1 LQYRI
6 GTFPMFRQAMLDDL
20 TAWLPALRAGVAGA
34 SYGTML
40 VELWAYVADVLAF
53 YQEQIANEAFIGT
66 ATQRSSLFRL
76 AELIGYRPKPG
87 ASGSAI
93 LAFTLAPGKT
103 LTIPQGLRTGSKP
116 AGGHPA
122 ATFETDAPIAARAEH
137 NRIPLA
143 AAAAANQ
150 FASLSALV
158 NVFSTPLPPFTSR
171 SDLDQFH
178 SDVDAVFGPVLG
190 EDLFKST
197 GLSYQGTFDVTPSL
211 AFAPVPTSR
220 TVAFEGINLK
230 IRPGDYLLIFDQF
243 DGAGNPK
250 GEGVLREVTQ
260 VVEDRPT
267 RTTRV
272 TWPESAG
279 DVTYRSAAPRVFVF
293 RAKAA
298 PFGANAPDYRL
309 VSPYLTKDQ
318 VSSFGDRNKIIFEK
332 DWGTK
337 TLPEKADDPFI
348 FELDRVYDA
357 VVPSTPSAESW
368 LVLFDTRHA
377 DASATNHQACRITAV
392 HPLTRSDYLI
402 TARVSQLRLDRAIKP
417 NIFALR
423 TTVVLVQSE
432 LLRLANARPLPE
444 PVGGATLILGG
455 QYPTLTIGQAI
466 VVSGRRYDP
475 TSGRAG
481 AESFAQDAVI
491 DDLRT
496 DTPAP
501 AMALTVISL
510 RQPLAATYARSTT
523 TVSANVAAASHGE
536 TVRDEVLGS
545 GDGSAFQRFT
555 LRKSPLTYVQAP
567 SAESGLASALQVAV
581 NGVRWTERSDLTEAG
596 PQERVFSA
604 SQDEANKTT
613 VMFGDG
619 VNGARPPTGRDSV
632 HARYRFGIGAAGDV
646 AAGAITKLV
655 DSLPGLQA
663 VVNPEPTSGGA
674 DPESNESVRS
684 NAPAS
689 LRTFGRAVS
698 IEDYAALALAYP
710 GVRLARAAWVR
721 KDDTGKA
728 LAHPAIYVTV
738 TTANGMPVAQQADYA
753 AKLRRFLDSHR
764 DPNVP
769 MRIVDAGRVYIDIAA
784 IVDVDDA
791 YGRHAT
797 LRAAQ
802 AALYPGTNPDG
813 TTGFFGRLGFGEAVH
828 LSSVYAAV
836 QMVAGVRAADITTLR
851 LAASD
856 APGTVRDH
864 ILVAP
869 SAIAF
874 IANDPSDLSNQY
886 GKVSVDLGVGGFAD

>member
-1 LQYRI
+1 
-6 GTFPMFRQAMLDDL
+6 
-20 TAWLPALRAGVAGA
+20 
-34 SYGTML
+34 
-40 VELWAYVADVLAF
+40 
-53 YQEQIANEAFIGT
+53 
-66 ATQRSSLFRL
+66 
-76 AELIGYRPKPG
+76 
-87 ASGSAI
+87 
-93 LAFTLAPGKT
+93 
-103 LTIPQGLRTGSKP
+103 
-116 AGGHPA
+116 
-122 ATFETDAPIAARAEH
+122 
-137 NRIPLA
+137 
-143 AAAAANQ
+143 
-150 FASLSALV
+150 
-158 NVFSTPLPPFTSR
+158 
-171 SDLDQFH
+171 
-178 SDVDAVFGPVLG
+178 
-190 EDLFKST
+190 
-197 GLSYQGTFDVTPSL
+197 
-211 AFAPVPTSR
+211 
-220 TVAFEGINLK
+220 
-230 IRPGDYLLIFDQF
+230 
-243 DGAGNPK
+243 
-250 GEGVLREVTQ
+250 
-260 VVEDRPT
+260 
-267 RTTRV
+267 
-272 TWPESAG
+272 
-279 DVTYRSAAPRVFVF
+279 
-293 RAKAA
+293 
-298 PFGANAPDYRL
+298 
-309 VSPYLTKDQ
+309 
-318 VSSFGDRNKIIFEK
+318 
-332 DWGTK
+332 
-337 TLPEKADDPFI
+337 
-348 FELDRVYDA
+348 
-357 VVPSTPSAESW
+357 
-368 LVLFDTRHA
+368 VLFDTLHA
-377 DASATNHQACRITAV
+377 DASATNHQACRITVV
-392 HPLTRSDYLI
+392 HPVTRSDYL
-402 TARVSQLRLDRAIKP
+402 TTGRVSQLRLDRDIRP

-432 LLRLANARPLPE
+432 LLRLANTRPLPE

-466 VVSGRRYDP
+466 VVSGRRYD
-475 TSGRAG
+475 TASGRAG
-481 AESFAQDAVI
+481 AETLAQDAVI

-496 DTPAP
+496 DTPTP

-510 RQPLAATYARSTT
+510 RQPLAATYARSAT
-523 TVSANVAAASHGE
+523 TVSANVAPASHGE

-545 GDGSAFQRFT
+545 GDGSAFQGFM
-555 LRKSPLTYVQAP
+555 LRKSPLSYVQAP
-567 SAESGLASALQVAV
+567 SAESGVASTLQVTV

-738 TTANGMPVAQQADYA
+738 ATANGMPLAQQADYA

-813 TTGFFGRLGFGEAVH
+813 TTGFFGRLNFGEAVH
-828 LSSVYAAV
+828 LSSVYAAL
-836 QMVAGVRAADITTLR
+836 QMVPGVRAANITTLR